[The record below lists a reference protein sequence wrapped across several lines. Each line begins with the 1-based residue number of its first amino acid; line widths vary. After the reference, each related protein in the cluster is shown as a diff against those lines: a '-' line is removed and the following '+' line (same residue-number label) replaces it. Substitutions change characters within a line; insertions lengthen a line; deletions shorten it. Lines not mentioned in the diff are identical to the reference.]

1 MSGTPSAK
9 KPSGTLNFVLDFGPL
24 FLFFV
29 ASKFGSSDTDP
40 KQGAI
45 VGTAAFMAA
54 ILVAVSAALTA
65 FTDGDPATTIDF
77 ASLLAACIAG
87 VGLICARD
95 GDKTSEAIGAK

>member
-40 KQGAI
+40 KPQ
-45 VGTAAFMAA
+45 TRQ
-54 ILVAVSAALTA
+54 
-65 FTDGDPATTIDF
+65 DF
-77 ASLLAACIAG
+77 AYAKINRRAG
-87 VGLICARD
+87 RIFWGTDDLVP
-95 GDKTSEAIGAK
+95 